1 MAHPKRVGEPW
12 AHKDCSHAKND
23 LTAPKNLKITKIGG
37 KNLLLGPWERGIL
50 AIYRYHW
57 NLMLRRWPL
66 NLGQALASWAHW
78 TIQTLNY
85 WVRAQ
90 LDSGWTWVHRQPY
103 VLNMLGHDGLLIIP
117 WIRPITFNYGANKKA
132 RPMPWA
138 KNKSL
143 NPDVGLASQH

>member
-1 MAHPKRVGEPW
+1 MGAWYFSYISIPLKL
-12 AHKDCSHAKND
+12 DAKEV
-23 LTAPKNLKITKIGG
+23 APKSGSSPGG
-37 KNLLLGPWERGIL
+37 LGPLDIS
-50 AIYRYHW
+50 
-57 NLMLRRWPL
+57 NLEL
-66 NLGQALASWAHW
+66 S
-78 TIQTLNY
+78 
-85 WVRAQ
+85 VRAQ

-132 RPMPWA
+132 GPMPWA